1 MRRSRDHVRPG
12 TTAAALLAMLVF
24 GSRAAA
30 QAAPEYTAAQL
41 ACVRFQ
47 ETVRND
53 LTLQTA
59 GRTATAKSGR
69 DSYLVVAAAAA
80 PSPPQL
86 LLVAWFD
93 SLTVWRSAGGNR
105 LEPDASGVLGGRY
118 RGILL
123 PDGSISMQVFPFV
136 PAQVREVTDLAGA
149 LDDVFP
155 RLPPR
160 VLQAG
165 EEWRSGDTLAI
176 KRLSDSAALQRY
188 HVQRTLRGPV
198 PPPPGDTLTPTY
210 DRSLNDRGI
219 VVWEPLR
226 GPLRYD
232 HDLTVEASVPVGG
245 AIKNPV
251 RSLVEQRI
259 LLERVADPPAGT
271 CPATLFQEP

>member
-1 MRRSRDHVRPG
+1 MRGGVLAG
-12 TTAAALLAMLVF
+12 MLLF
-24 GSRAAA
+24 SSRAAA
-30 QAAPEYTAAQL
+30 QSAPEYTAAPL
-41 ACVRFQ
+41 ACARFQ
-47 ETVRND
+47 ETVRSD

-59 GRTATAKSGR
+59 GRTAGAKSGR
-69 DSYLVVAAAAA
+69 DSHLVIAIAAA
-80 PSPPQL
+80 PTQPEM

-93 SLTVWRSAGGNR
+93 SLTIWRSAGGSR

-118 RGILL
+118 RGVLL
-123 PDGSISMQVFPFV
+123 PNGSLSMQVSPFV

-188 HVQRTLRGPV
+188 HLQRTLRGPV

-210 DRSLNDRGI
+210 DRALNDRG
-219 VVWEPLR
+219 VAVWDPLR

-232 HDLTVEASVPVGG
+232 HAVTVEASVPVGG
-245 AIKNPV
+245 AIRTPV
-251 RSLVEQRI
+251 RSLVEQQV

-271 CPATLFQEP
+271 CPATLFREP